1 MSSPLTAKEPI
12 AVIGPGRVGAPLGK
26 RWGRAGWPIVYGAR
40 DHSRSGLADIVAS
53 SGPEARLLSPR
64 AAAEGA
70 RVILFAVPWAAARDA
85 LQSLGDLSGKVILDA
100 TNPLRYENGLEFEV
114 DVPHSAAE
122 LIQTWAPGASVA
134 KAFNTT
140 NFRIMA
146 DPSVVEGP
154 ISIPI
159 ASDDRDAKAVAQ
171 RLVKDAGFHFADAG
185 PLANA
190 HYLEKMAAFYI
201 SAFFQDRPDAFEF
214 YLRPRANNRILFPET
229 ALK

>member
-1 MSSPLTAKEPI
+1 MTPKEPI

-26 RWGRAGWPIVYGAR
+26 SLGQAGWPIVYGAR
-40 DHSRSGLADIVAS
+40 DQGRDGLAELVAA
-53 SGPEARLLSPR
+53 SGPQARLLSPQT
-64 AAAEGA
+64 AAQAA
-70 RVILFAVPWAAARDA
+70 RVILFAVPWTGARGA
-85 LQSLGDLSGKVILDA
+85 LQSLGDLTGKVILDA

-122 LIQTWAPGASVA
+122 LIQAWAPGAAVA

-146 DPSVVEGP
+146 DPSVVDGP
-154 ISIPI
+154 ISIPV
-159 ASDDRDAKAVAQ
+159 ASDDPDAKALAK
-171 RLVKDAGFHFADAG
+171 RLVTDAGFHFADAG

-214 YLRPRANNRILFPET
+214 YLRPRANNRILF
-229 ALK
+229 ADRA

>member
-1 MSSPLTAKEPI
+1 MVAKEPI

-26 RWGRAGWPIVYGAR
+26 RWGQAGWPMVYGAR
-40 DHSRSGLADIVAS
+40 DHNREGLADLIAA
-53 SGPEARLLSPR
+53 SGPGARLLSPE
-64 AAAEGA
+64 AAAAAA
-70 RVILFAVPWAAARDA
+70 RVILFAVPWAGARDA
-85 LQSLGDLSGKVILDA
+85 LQSLGDLTGKVILDA

-122 LIQTWAPGASVA
+122 LIQAWASGASVA

-146 DPSVVEGP
+146 DPSVVDGP
-154 ISIPI
+154 ISIPV
-159 ASDDRDAKAVAQ
+159 ASDDPDAKAIAE
-171 RLVKDAGFHFADAG
+171 RLVTDAGFHFADAG

-214 YLRPRANNRILFPET
+214 YLRPRPNNRILFPQT
-229 ALK
+229 AT

>member
-1 MSSPLTAKEPI
+1 MAEIVKEPI
-12 AVIGPGRVGAPLGK
+12 AVIGPGRVGAPLG
-26 RWGRAGWPIVYGAR
+26 RRLGQAGWPILYGAR
-40 DHSRSGLADIVAS
+40 DHAREGLAELVAD
-53 SGPEARLLSPR
+53 SGAAARLMTPHD
-64 AAAEGA
+64 AAAQA
-70 RVILFAVPWAAARDA
+70 RLILFAIPWAGARAALA
-85 LQSLGDLSGKVILDA
+85 SLGDLTGKVIFDA

-122 LIQTWAPGASVA
+122 LIQDWAPGAAVA

-154 ISIPI
+154 ISIPV
-159 ASDDRDAKAVAQ
+159 ASDDPAAKLTAAALVA
-171 RLVKDAGFHFADAG
+171 DAGFHFVDAG

-201 SAFFQDRPDAFEF
+201 TFFFQDRPDAIEF
-214 YLRPRANNRILFPET
+214 HLRPRPNNRLLFG
-229 ALK
+229 

>member
-1 MSSPLTAKEPI
+1 MTTKELI

-26 RWGRAGWPIVYGAR
+26 RLGQAGWPIVYGAR
-40 DHSRSGLADIVAS
+40 DHRREGLADIVAA
-53 SGPEARLLSPR
+53 SGPEARLMSPE
-64 AAAEGA
+64 AAARAA
-70 RVILFAVPWAAARDA
+70 RVILFAVPWAGARHA
-85 LQSLGDLSGKVILDA
+85 LQSLGDLTGKVILDA

-122 LIQTWAPGASVA
+122 LIQAWALGASVV

-154 ISIPI
+154 ISIPV
-159 ASDDRDAKAVAQ
+159 ASDDPNAKAVA
-171 RLVKDAGFHFADAG
+171 RCLVEDAGFHFADAG

-201 SAFFQDRPDAFEF
+201 SAFFQDRLDAFEF
-214 YLRPRANNRILFPET
+214 YLRPRANNRILFPQT
-229 ALK
+229 AT

>member
-1 MSSPLTAKEPI
+1 MAVKEPV
-12 AVIGPGRVGAPLGK
+12 AVIGPGRVGTPLGK
-26 RWGRAGWPIVYGAR
+26 RLGQAGWPIVYGAR
-40 DHSRSGLADIVAS
+40 DRSRDGLADIVNA
-53 SGPEARLLSPR
+53 SGPEARLLSPE
-64 AAAEGA
+64 AAAQAA
-70 RVILFAVPWAAARDA
+70 RVILFAVPWAGARDA
-85 LQSLGDLSGKVILDA
+85 LQSLGDLAGKFILDA

-122 LIQTWAPGASVA
+122 LIQSWAPGAAVA

-146 DPSVVEGP
+146 DPSVVDGP
-154 ISIPI
+154 ISIPV
-159 ASDDRDAKAVAQ
+159 ASDDRDAKAIAE
-171 RLVKDAGFHFADAG
+171 RLVTDAGFHFADAG

-214 YLRPRANNRILFPET
+214 YLRPRANNRILFPQT
-229 ALK
+229 AI